1 VAKRYACG
9 VVVAVAVLAAGA
21 IGVGRAQAGL
31 LPCSYPNIS
40 QPFAQWGDFRHY
52 YLQPGGDFE
61 GWSTPW
67 RLSGGAKITGGNESF
82 YVNGPT
88 DSRSLLI
95 PAGASA
101 TGPSSCI
108 WGLTDLSL
116 RMFAKSS
123 DGSALRVDV
132 MVPALFGILRTA
144 KTFYVGTSTDW
155 QPTESVFN
163 LLNVLSLTNLG
174 TANISLRIS
183 SPSGASFQVDDV
195 YIDPKFWI

>member
-1 VAKRYACG
+1 
-9 VVVAVAVLAAGA
+9 
-21 IGVGRAQAGL
+21 
-31 LPCSYPNIS
+31 
-40 QPFAQWGDFRHY
+40 
-52 YLQPGGDFE
+52 
-61 GWSTPW
+61 
-67 RLSGGAKITGGNESF
+67 
-82 YVNGPT
+82 
-88 DSRSLLI
+88 
-95 PAGASA
+95 
-101 TGPSSCI
+101 
-108 WGLTDLSL
+108 
-116 RMFAKSS
+116 
-123 DGSALRVDV
+123 